1 MLSGGTNLTL
11 KSIAKIAIA
20 LGCDAPSLVL
30 TGRDSA
36 VFVPVSGDAQ
46 GGRNSKIVALP

>member
-20 LGCDAPSLVL
+20 LDCDASSLVL